1 MYEDHEEI
9 FLSYQS
15 GDRAK
20 AGPVA
25 EALVRIGWSVYWDRN
40 TPIGKSWEQV
50 LEDKLEGAKC
60 VLVLW
65 SQKSVRSK
73 WVKIEASAADD
84 SDILIPAVIEHDL
97 KLPIRFRGRQN
108 AMLVGWDGNPQK
120 HEFQM
125 LTRAIGGL
133 IGYPE
138 GSRRKLSTVRDSNR
152 RILAKEIESR
162 DYTRS
167 PRSDQ
172 LFYHPIR
179 PDCRIRL
186 GETRARLEL
195 RGDKG
200 WRVHKSS
207 PLERPVDIFL
217 KELRRFD

>member
-1 MYEDHEEI
+1 MYKDNEEI
-9 FLSYQS
+9 FLSYQA

-20 AGPVA
+20 AGPVV
-25 EALVRIGWSVYWDRN
+25 EALVGIGWSVYWDRD
-40 TPIGKSWEQV
+40 TPIGKRWEQV

-60 VLVLW
+60 VVVLW
-65 SQKSVRSK
+65 SQKSIRSR
-73 WVKIEASAADD
+73 WVNIEASDADD
-84 SDILIPAVIEHDL
+84 NDILIPAVIEHDL

-120 HEFQM
+120 REFQK

-138 GSRRKLSTVRDSNR
+138 GSRRKLSTVRNSNK

-172 LFYHPIR
+172 LFYHP
-179 PDCRIRL
+179 
-186 GETRARLEL
+186 TRS
-195 RGDKG
+195 D
-200 WRVHKSS
+200 
-207 PLERPVDIFL
+207 
-217 KELRRFD
+217 